1 MKLELSE
8 IYNQYLSEI
17 ESDNK
22 SKYQEKNP
30 GKYYRASSAGHCFK
44 KHWFAMNGY
53 EGKEM
58 DEKSRRLLRLGTI
71 VHEDIEKAINWY
83 SSFNLGKDKSD
94 KRPNLYSDDYF
105 IDFNTEY
112 EVLIEELNVMGSSD
126 IVAISN
132 SSVHDI
138 DEASACVIDIKT
150 THSYK
155 WKMMFGRNKEPKPS
169 RMYELQLGTYALG
182 VCNQENIKPED
193 ISMYLVYY
201 KKDDSLMKP
210 VEVNNVWMD
219 NAAEYWFTLNE
230 TLDMVK
236 EEADL
241 PRDTLNVPIE
251 QWECRYCQFEPICN

>member
-1 MKLELSE
+1 MKLELLD
-8 IYNQYLSEI
+8 IYNKYLSEI

-44 KHWFAMNGY
+44 KHWYAINGY

-58 DEKSRRLLRLGTI
+58 DEKSKRLLRLGTI

-83 SSFNLGKDKSD
+83 SSQLSGDVSVFEYDVNLH
-94 KRPNLYSDDYF
+94 
-105 IDFNTEY
+105 TEY
-112 EVLIEELNVMGSSD
+112 EILIKELNVMGSSD
-126 IVAISN
+126 IVVVDN
-132 SSVHDI
+132 
-138 DEASACVIDIKT
+138 EKKACVLDIKT

-155 WKMMFGRNKEPKPS
+155 WKMMFGRNREPKPS
-169 RMYELQLGTYALG
+169 SMYELQLGTYALG
-182 VCNQENIKPED
+182 VCHQENIKPED

-201 KKDDSLMKP
+201 KKDDSLMRP

-241 PRDTLNVPIE
+241 PRDSLNVPIE

>member
-1 MKLELSE
+1 LLKLELLD

-44 KHWFAMNGY
+44 KHWYAINGY

-58 DEKSRRLLRLGTI
+58 DEKSKRLLRLGTI

-83 SSFNLGKDKSD
+83 SSQLSGDVSVFEYDVNLH
-94 KRPNLYSDDYF
+94 
-105 IDFNTEY
+105 TEY
-112 EVLIEELNVMGSSD
+112 EILIKELNVMGSSD
-126 IVAISN
+126 IVVVDN
-132 SSVHDI
+132 
-138 DEASACVIDIKT
+138 EKKACVLDIKT

-155 WKMMFGRNKEPKPS
+155 WKMMFGRNREPKPS
-169 RMYELQLGTYALG
+169 SMYELQLGTYALG
-182 VCNQENIKPED
+182 VCHQENIKPED

-201 KKDDSLMKP
+201 KKDDSLMRP

-219 NAAEYWFTLNE
+219 NAAEYWLTLKE
-230 TLDMVK
+230 VLDMVK

-241 PRDTLNVPIE
+241 PRDTLNVPVE

>member
-1 MKLELSE
+1 MKLELLD

-44 KHWFAMNGY
+44 KHWYAINGY

-83 SSFNLGKDKSD
+83 SSQLSGDVSVFEYDVNLH
-94 KRPNLYSDDYF
+94 
-105 IDFNTEY
+105 TEY
-112 EVLIEELNVMGSSD
+112 EILIKELNVMGSSD
-126 IVAISN
+126 IVVVDN
-132 SSVHDI
+132 
-138 DEASACVIDIKT
+138 EKKACVLDIKT

-155 WKMMFGRNKEPKPS
+155 WKMMFGRNREPKPS
-169 RMYELQLGTYALG
+169 SMYELQLGTYALG
-182 VCNQENIKPED
+182 VCHQENIKPED

-201 KKDDSLMKP
+201 KKDDSLMRP

-219 NAAEYWFTLNE
+219 NAAEYWLTLKE
-230 TLDMVK
+230 VLDMVK

-241 PRDTLNVPIE
+241 PRDTLNVPVE